1 MINYFILTIF
11 VMYYNKYMIVNKK
24 TQIYDEKE
32 ALLTINSYKKEKT
45 VKKLRKMKSI
55 KELLKK

>member
-1 MINYFILTIF
+1 
-11 VMYYNKYMIVNKK
+11 MYYNKYTIVNKK

-32 ALLTINSYKKEKT
+32 ALLAISNYKKEKIT
-45 VKKLRKMKSI
+45 KKLKRMKSI

>member
-1 MINYFILTIF
+1 
-11 VMYYNKYMIVNKK
+11 MIVNKK